1 MVLGVVRGWCC
12 VVGAGGVVQVFVEG
26 REHVGYLLAGGVLGP
41 VASVHLCDQCP
52 LSSRFDGTDAFDT
65 FVLLQDSAYLL
76 SSVAAL
82 LLSDVFSY
90 CFANRSSSDRVC
102 SWNAPALVHEVGD
115 DVAAVAVWIVV
126 SAGVGRRCGW
136 LRFLVGRAVQHC
148 VVQALLDG
156 VIEVVWI
163 SR

>member
-52 LSSRFDGTDAFDT
+52 LSSRFDGTNAFDT

-82 LLSDVFSY
+82 LLSDAF
-90 CFANRSSSDRVC
+90 RI
-102 SWNAPALVHEVGD
+102 ALL
-115 DVAAVAVWIVV
+115 IVRRPTV
-126 SAGVGRRCGW
+126 SALGMP
-136 LRFLVGRAVQHC
+136 LRLFTRWAMMSPRLLSGLSFLLASVVVVDGC
-148 VVQALLDG
+148 VSL
-156 VIEVVWI
+156 
-163 SR
+163 